1 MPTYILLST
10 LTDDGAATV
19 TGNPERVQEVNKEIS
34 KLGVTVREQYAVL
47 GPFDFVSIVE
57 APDNATI
64 ARVSAELGSR
74 GSVKITTLAALPMG
88 EFMASLRRSGSK
100 DKDKDRE
107 KDKDKEK
114 KKKK

>member
-19 TGNPERVQEVNKEIS
+19 TKKPERIQEVNREIQ
-34 KLGVTVREQYAVL
+34 KLGATVREQYAVL
-47 GPFDFVSIVE
+47 GPFDFVNIVD

-74 GSVKITTLAALPMG
+74 GSVKITTLAAIPIG
-88 EFMASLRRSGSK
+88 EFVTSLKSKAPK
-100 DKDKDRE
+100 DKDKD
-107 KDKDKEK
+107 K
-114 KKKK
+114 KRK